1 MRRRCV
7 TLRCVLM
14 CVCVCLCV
22 CVCERVFV
30 CVIYVQLRV
39 SKCVEFVLEN
49 YWMQSISITDLF
61 TSLKGSNSSSCH

>member
-22 CVCERVFV
+22 CVCESV
-30 CVIYVQLRV
+30 CVCDIQLGV

-49 YWMQSISITDLF
+49 Y
-61 TSLKGSNSSSCH
+61 